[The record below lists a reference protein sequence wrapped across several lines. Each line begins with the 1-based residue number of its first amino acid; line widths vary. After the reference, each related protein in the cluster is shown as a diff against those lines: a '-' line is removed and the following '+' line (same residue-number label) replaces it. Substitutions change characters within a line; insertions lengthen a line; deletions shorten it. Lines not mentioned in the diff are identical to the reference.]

1 MGHVFGGRVLKNTLG
16 LKKIGTFKSEIV
28 SIKEVPKGYNIS
40 YSNEYKTKKDTK
52 IAVVPVGYMDGLNVK
67 NNRDSFNFKD
77 NFLSICMEIKKLFT
91 KPSLKVIIRNRKY
104 NVIGRLGMYHAIIDI
119 SGADDIA
126 LGDEVI
132 LQIAPIYTNLNIRRE
147 YI

>member
-40 YSNEYKTKKDTK
+40 YSNEYKTKKNTK

-67 NNRDSFNFKD
+67 NARDSFNLKD
-77 NFLSICMEIKKLFT
+77 NILSICMEIKKLFT
-91 KPSLKVIIRNRKY
+91 KPNLKVIIRNRKY

-119 SGADDIA
+119 SGAGDIS

-132 LQIAPIYTNLNIRRE
+132 MQIAPIYTNLNIRRE

>member
-1 MGHVFGGRVLKNTLG
+1 MGHVFGGRVFKNTLG

-40 YSNEYKTKKDTK
+40 YSNEYKTKKKTK
-52 IAVVPVGYMDGLNVK
+52 IAVIPVGYMDGLNIK
-67 NNRDSFNFKD
+67 NGRDSFNFKD
-77 NFLSICMEIKKLFT
+77 NVLSICMEIKKLFT
-91 KPSLKVIIRNRKY
+91 RPYIKVIIKNKKY
-104 NVIGRLGMYHAIIDI
+104 NIIGRLGMYHAIVDI
-119 SGADDIA
+119 TKSEEIN

-132 LQIAPIYTNLNIRRE
+132 LPISPIYTNLNIRRE